1 MDLLIAFIASLLR
14 AEFYAWMPRLSEW
27 LIEREI
33 SRLVPELQD
42 RYREEW
48 KASLYDIPNSVTK
61 VVHALSFVLA
71 RTVNKMNR
79 EFVEGNLNAEAN
91 LNEFDRALEPLAAK
105 HYDNANTIRNVQL
118 SIRQQLARLKDLD
131 DDVVNRARDMKA
143 SVPELSDDFL
153 GTIEDFEHLLVRA
166 LTRATTL
173 TKTAADGFDHKIAQ
187 TDDLLQSIYA
197 KRAHLHDM
205 RHKRE
210 ISATTLALCLEDLK
224 QELRRLTLSIQD
236 ATADDGNRTR
246 DEEHKKVMN
255 AITTAINHLQSIR
268 LLPSSVAR
276 GVIARPE

>member
-1 MDLLIAFIASLLR
+1 VDILIAFIASLLR
-14 AEFYAWMPRLSEW
+14 AEFYAWMPRLSKW

-48 KASLYDIPNSVTK
+48 KAFLFDMPNSVTK
-61 VVHALSFVLA
+61 VVHALSFVVA
-71 RTVNKMNR
+71 RTVNKMNG
-79 EFVEGNLNAEAN
+79 EFVEAN

-105 HYDNANTIRNVQL
+105 HYDNANKIRNVQL

-131 DDVVNRARDMKA
+131 DDVVNRARDMKSSMA
-143 SVPELSDDFL
+143 GRETLLDLV
-153 GTIEDFEHLLVRA
+153 GAIEDFEHCLVRA

-224 QELRRLTLSIQD
+224 QVLRRLTSSIQD
-236 ATADDGNRTR
+236 AIADDGDTTR
-246 DEEHKKVMN
+246 DEEHKTVMN
-255 AITTAINHLQSIR
+255 AITNAISNLH
-268 LLPSSVAR
+268 SVA
-276 GVIARPE
+276 GLAPG

>member
-1 MDLLIAFIASLLR
+1 MDLLIALVASLLR

-33 SRLVPELQD
+33 SRLVPGLQD

-48 KASLYDIPNSVTK
+48 KASLCDIPNSVTK

-79 EFVEGNLNAEAN
+79 EFVEVN

-105 HYDNANTIRNVQL
+105 HYANANTIRNAQL

-143 SVPELSDDFL
+143 SIPELSETSEQLARRETLLDLLD
-153 GTIEDFEHLLVRA
+153 TIEDFEHLLVRA

-210 ISATTLALCLEDLK
+210 ISATTLGLYLEDLK

-236 ATADDGNRTR
+236 ATADDGNTTR
-246 DEEHKKVMN
+246 DEEQKTVMN
-255 AITTAINHLQSIR
+255 AITTAINHLRSIAGLAPR
-268 LLPSSVAR
+268 
-276 GVIARPE
+276 